1 MEERDTIVAL
11 ASGALPSA
19 IAVVRISGSESVAL
33 LTAFV
38 KDAPEPRSLAFRKIV
53 NPESGELIDE
63 GMAVFMPG
71 PNSFTG
77 EDCVEFNLHGS
88 IAVVEK
94 FLAEVTRFEGVRLAT
109 AGEFSRRAFEAG
121 KLDLTQVEGLADL
134 ISAET
139 ENQRIQ
145 SLGRLEG
152 RLGQKL
158 SLWRSQLISLMAE
171 IEAQL
176 DFSDEGDVNKL
187 VWTKFFEELELL
199 LDEIKNALSGY
210 GRGRIVREGFR
221 VGLGGPPNVGK
232 SSILNRLANS
242 DVAIVTAEA
251 GTTRDVREVPIN
263 IGGQLILLYDSA
275 GLRDTLD
282 AAEAE
287 GVRRATKMLESSDLI
302 LWVTSV
308 DTNSDVAPP
317 RGYTTEVLHLCNKSD
332 LGLVERCALSVSC
345 KTGSGFDELIRVLGE
360 KALTRSGSEGVLIS
374 HIRDKE
380 CLSEAIEVLEK
391 ALALLRADSG
401 EQNLELVAECLRQ
414 ATQQMQRLLGLVDS
428 ENVLDELFSG
438 FCIGK

>member
-1 MEERDTIVAL
+1 MEERDTIVGL

-19 IAVVRISGSESVAL
+19 IAVVRISGIESVAL
-33 LTAFV
+33 LKAFV
-38 KDAPEPRSLAFRKIV
+38 KNVPEPRSLVFRKIV

-88 IAVVEK
+88 KAVVEK
-94 FLAEVTRFEGVRLAT
+94 FLAQVTRFEGVRLAT

-121 KLDLTQVEGLADL
+121 KLDLTQIEGLADL

-139 ENQRIQ
+139 ESQRIQ

-176 DFSDEGDVNKL
+176 DFSDEGDVDQL
-187 VWTKFFEELELL
+187 VWTKYLEELELL
-199 LDEIKNALSGY
+199 LDDIKNVLSGY
-210 GRGRIVREGFR
+210 EGGRIVREGFR
-221 VGLGGPPNVGK
+221 VGLGGPPNAGK
-232 SSILNRLANS
+232 SSILNTLANS
-242 DVAIVTAEA
+242 DVAIVTPEA
-251 GTTRDVREVPIN
+251 GTTRDVREVPVN
-263 IGGQLILLYDSA
+263 IGGQLFLLYDSA

-308 DTNSDVAPP
+308 DTDAGVVPP
-317 RGYTTEVLHLCNKSD
+317 SGGATEVLRLCNKSD
-332 LGLVERCALSVSC
+332 LGLVEKCALTVSC
-345 KTGSGFDELIRVLGE
+345 KTGSGFEELIGALSE
-360 KALTRSGSEGVLIS
+360 KALARSGSEGVLIS
-374 HIRDKE
+374 HLRDKE
-380 CLSEAIEVLEK
+380 CLNEATELLEQ
-391 ALALLRADSG
+391 ALALLRADG
-401 EQNLELVAECLRQ
+401 REQYLELIAECLRQ
-414 ATQQMQRLLGLVDS
+414 TTQQMQRLLGLVDS
-428 ENVLDELFSG
+428 ENVLDRLFSG